1 MPTEERKLA
10 REAREFRQSLLSL
23 SREKAKWAFRV
34 LQRVASERSERAGG
48 VRGGRSPPC
57 SARRGTTYAAE
68 WAFRLTCQRCLTSSL
83 RSPSALRALV
93 EEMHFRNGHFG
104 RGNREIDSG
113 IGIPVDISEMLDELA
128 PLAERAS
135 RAR

>member
-1 MPTEERKLA
+1 MYNQTTEIDI
-10 REAREFRQSLLSL
+10 SG
-23 SREKAKWAFRV
+23 EK
-34 LQRVASERSERAGG
+34 
-48 VRGGRSPPC
+48 
-57 SARRGTTYAAE
+57 RR
-68 WAFRLTCQRCLTSSL
+68 LLTSSL

-93 EEMHFRNGHFG
+93 EEMVFRNGHFG
-104 RGNREIDSG
+104 RGNGEIDSG